1 MQNDFL
7 ELIEPTPKL
16 NGKLCQIGAFLLSF
30 FLSYFP
36 LTASLLVWYIYD
48 YFIAGTFFLLSYLVL
63 GILRAKLRNDVI
75 PQKQREFQYNDK
87 GIATWYFAKRI
98 CESEQ

>member
-1 MQNDFL
+1 MQNNFI

-16 NGKLCQIGAFLLSF
+16 NSKICRLGAFVLSG

-36 LTASLLVWYIYD
+36 VIGLLMAWYMYD
-48 YFIAGTFFLLSYLVL
+48 YFIAGTFFLLSYLVV

-75 PQKQREFQYNDK
+75 PMKQSEYHYNDK

-98 CESEQ
+98 CDLDQ